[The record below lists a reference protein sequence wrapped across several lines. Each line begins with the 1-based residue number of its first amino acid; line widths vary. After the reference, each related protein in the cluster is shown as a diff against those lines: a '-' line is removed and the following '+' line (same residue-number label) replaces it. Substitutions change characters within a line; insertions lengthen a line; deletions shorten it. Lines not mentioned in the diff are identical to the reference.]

1 MRHASKAYEGVFAEG
16 QKSRPK
22 GSETTDCCIRKPFVA
37 FGKLVASLLDPI
49 SDRVRGNVILLG
61 EVGGADVILQHLPH
75 DPSALLRGEGG
86 STDGAAEK
94 KRGLKIAP
102 H

>member
-1 MRHASKAYEGVFAEG
+1 MQAKLMKAYLLRDRKAD
-16 QKSRPK
+16 PK

-37 FGKLVASLLDPI
+37 FGELVASLLDPI

-61 EVGGADVILQHLPH
+61 EVGGADVVLQHLPH
-75 DPSALLRGEGG
+75 DPSALLRGERG